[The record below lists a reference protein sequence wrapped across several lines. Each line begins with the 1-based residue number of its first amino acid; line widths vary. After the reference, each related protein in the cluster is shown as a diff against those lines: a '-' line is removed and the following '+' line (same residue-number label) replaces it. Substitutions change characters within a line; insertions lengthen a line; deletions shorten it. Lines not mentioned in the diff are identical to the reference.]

1 MLPRIL
7 MSAVLLLGV
16 SSFAMAQTSP
26 TTSPS
31 TGTTSSATS
40 GKMTEAQVKQK
51 LEKDGYSNVQLKQ
64 AAGTTAG
71 TSTGTTSGSGTSS
84 SANEEWTGTAMK
96 GGKKVNI
103 TVDSHGMVKEQ

>member
-16 SSFAMAQTSP
+16 SSFAMAQTST

-31 TGTTSSATS
+31 AGTSSSATT

-51 LEKDGYSNVQLKQ
+51 LEKEGYSDIQLKR
-64 AAGTTAG
+64 TTGATGG
-71 TSTGTTSGSGTSS
+71 TSVGTTSGSGTSS
-84 SANEEWTGTAMK
+84 SAANEEWTGTAMK

-103 TVDSHGMVKEQ
+103 MVDQ